1 MGGAS
6 HDYRYQELAVPRSE
20 APRSDTQQEPRSQ
33 LRNKSFRIHHEG
45 PCILD
50 QTDAARY
57 LRWILP
63 ADKAVVKQNF
73 SAHNYLREC

>member
-20 APRSDTQQEPRSQ
+20 APRSDTEQEPRSQ
-33 LRNKSFRIHHEG
+33 LRYKSFRIHHKG
-45 PCILD
+45 SCILD
-50 QTDAARY
+50 QTDAVGY

-73 SAHNYLREC
+73 QSIIT